1 MSTSRVTAFSK
12 QLNELIF
19 VIRNQKV
26 IVDSDLAK
34 ILGVGVNALN
44 KRVSCRL
51 TSDFCFSLTE
61 AERVTLRDT
70 CFRFRRLY
78 HSVQP
83 KYAFTETGTILAALF
98 SKRDIAL
105 SAMTELVR
113 LFVSSHSDL
122 AEQGQFSAFERL
134 LTTIDLEHPGT
145 LRKMTAVQQDIPI
158 QPVDN
163 PIICN
168 PYDEPNDHWF
178 YDESGQAT
186 RPGYRRPA
194 GYWYK
199 TERVATGQRGLF
211 LNEQLDLLQLVNLI
225 RDDVK
230 RWRDSGYRGVSSVTR
245 DLLRHWSSKERGRRL
260 FFCQLEAV
268 ETIIYLNELRLTGK
282 SSRTGFQKF
291 SLDDEAIQKLLRG
304 EKPAFHITDDQ
315 NYPRLVDIP
324 ADLHLLPL
332 RRLGCKMATGS
343 GKTVVMSMLIAWAF
357 CNRAQ
362 NPQSKEFPNAVLICC
377 PNLTVKERL
386 QVLRPEHPKNY
397 YTDFDIVPV
406 KYRSLLHTGK
416 VLIENWHSL
425 AEESEHKE
433 GDSTYAVVDKG
444 PETAE
449 TLARR
454 VLGDLYDRMPI
465 MVLNDEG
472 HHCWR
477 PASAEP
483 NGLSTEEKKA
493 LEQEKQEATV
503 WIEGLDRLNNALG
516 SERGIGFCVD
526 LSATPFYIS
535 GSGHPEGRP
544 FPWLVS
550 DFGLVDAIES
560 GIVKIPRLP
569 VSDTTGRPDPK
580 YFKLWEWIK
589 NGLQPAEFMA
599 GKGKKPRP
607 DVVYR
612 EAEGALR
619 QIAGQWAERFKYIQE
634 AKPGQTHIPPVLIV
648 VCDNT
653 DIAEIFYEKLSGER
667 TEEIVTEADVE
678 AVLGNN
684 GESSKKTKPKK
695 QKKTRTTFGASQIR
709 PEFTN
714 TASVKRTI
722 RIDTK
727 LLAEA
732 ESEDPNK
739 KKSDLAEELRR
750 VVATV
755 GKPGEPGEHVRC
767 VVSVSML
774 TEGWD
779 ANNVTHILGVR
790 AFGSQ
795 LLCEQVIGRG
805 LRRINYTPDAETEL
819 LPEEYVDVYGIP
831 FSVIPFK
838 GRPTKKQE
846 PDDKPLQHVRALPER
861 AAMEIRFPIVEGY
874 TFALKK
880 NLIRCDIDSMEKLLI
895 EPNREPTA
903 TFLVPQVGFKTGAQ
917 GQSGGQFGTVLQD
930 RESYY
935 RQTHIQ
941 TIQFEIA
948 RWVLEELI
956 AGGNEVANQKTR
968 VLRLQ
973 SRHQLFPQV
982 LRFVEQYVEKHVDFQ
997 GAHPCELGLA
1007 KYVERIVERLRDRIE
1022 PDEQAGEPPL
1032 LPVLYR
1038 YQPISSTE
1046 KVAFMTKRPCFAT
1059 QRSHINQV
1067 VADTQTWESS
1077 AAFRLEQSR
1086 TVKFY
1091 ARNDHLGF
1099 MIPYEYQ
1106 GIDHKYEPDYLV
1118 RLTNN
1123 VTLVL
1128 EIKGFEDN
1136 ETKAKHD
1143 AAKRWISAVNNW
1155 KQLGRWDFHPCRN
1168 PQLLGKELEFVLS
1181 RSSSRTPAE

>member
-1 MSTSRVTAFSK
+1 MKSSR
-12 QLNELIF
+12 ELPSSEFLAESIF
-19 VIRNQKV
+19 VIRDQNV
-26 IVDSDLAK
+26 ILDTDLAR
-34 ILGVGVNALN
+34 LYSVGVKVLN
-44 KRVSCRL
+44 RRVAQYCDSSPDLCRFQL
-51 TSDFCFSLTE
+51 SAVEKIGLAKQS
-61 AERVTLRDT
+61 
-70 CFRFRRLY
+70 FRFRRLRF
-78 HSVQP
+78 SAVET
-83 KYAFTETGTILAALF
+83 YAFTEFGALVAAT
-98 SKRDIAL
+98 AL
-105 SAMTELVR
+105 NSENAIKIGVELVR
-113 LFVSSHSDL
+113 SFIGTYGDDPKRYNCNDK
-122 AEQGQFSAFERL
+122 FSAFRSL
-134 LTTIDLEHPGT
+134 IKSRSHT
-145 LRKMTAVQQDIPI
+145 RMTATQIDIPI

-186 RPGYRRPA
+186 RPGHRRPA

-199 TERVATGQRGLF
+199 TEKVGTGQRGLF
-211 LNEQLDLLQLVNLI
+211 LNEQLDLLELVNLV
-225 RDDVK
+225 REDLK
-230 RWRDSGYRGVSSVTR
+230 RWREADYRGVSSVTR
-245 DLLRHWSSKERGRRL
+245 DLLLHWNSKERGRRL
-260 FFCQLEAV
+260 FFCQREAV
-268 ETIIYLNELRLTGK
+268 ETIIYLCELRLTGK
-282 SSRTGFQKF
+282 SSRTKFQKF
-291 SLDDEAIQKLLRG
+291 SLDDEAIASLLRG
-304 EKPAFHITDDQ
+304 DKPAFHIAADQ
-315 NYPRLVDIP
+315 NYPCLVDIP
-324 ADLHLLPL
+324 SDPELLPL

-386 QVLRPEHPKNY
+386 QVLRPENPKNY
-397 YTDFDIVPV
+397 YAEFDIVPV
-406 KYRSLLHTGK
+406 KYRPLLQTGK

-433 GDSTYAVVDKG
+433 GDSTYAVVNKG

-477 PASAEP
+477 PASTDPE
-483 NGLSTEEKKA
+483 GLTAEEKKL
-493 LEQEKQEATV
+493 LEDEKQEATV

-516 SERGIGFCVD
+516 LERGVSFCVD
-526 LSATPFYIS
+526 LSATPFYIG

-589 NGLQPAEFMA
+589 DGLQPAQFMA

-607 DVVYR
+607 DVVYK
-612 EAEGALR
+612 EAQPALV
-619 QIAGQWAERFKYIQE
+619 QIAGQWAERFKYIQD
-634 AKPGQTHIPPVLIV
+634 AKPGQAHIPPVLIV

-653 DIAEIFYEKLSGER
+653 DIAQIFFENLSGER
-667 TEEIVTEADVE
+667 TEEVVTEADVE
-678 AVLGNN
+678 AVLGEN
-684 GESSKKTKPKK
+684 GNSGKKDSKKKTK
-695 QKKTRTTFGASQIR
+695 KTKTIFGPSKILA
-709 PEFTN
+709 EFTN
-714 TASVKRTI
+714 TATLKRTI

-732 ESEDPNK
+732 ESDDPKK

-755 GKPGEPGEHVRC
+755 GKVGEPGEHVRC

-805 LRRINYTPDAETEL
+805 LRRINYTPDIETGL

-838 GRPTKKQE
+838 GRPSTKQE
-846 PDDKPLQHVRALPER
+846 PDDKPLQYVRSLPER
-861 AAMEIRFPIVEGY
+861 AGMEIRFPIVEGY

-880 NLIRCDIDSMEKLLI
+880 NLIRCNVDGMESLLI

-903 TFLVPQVGFKTGAQ
+903 TFLVPQVGYKTGSQA
-917 GQSGGQFGTVLQD
+917 QSGGQFGTVVQD
-930 RESYY
+930 RGLYY
-935 RQTHIQ
+935 EQNHIQ
-941 TIQFEIA
+941 TIEFEIT
-948 RWVLEELI
+948 RLVLEQLI
-956 AGGNEVANQKTR
+956 GESNGVSEQKKK

-982 LRFVEQYVEKHVDFQ
+982 HRFVHQYIERRVDFQ
-997 GAHPCELGLA
+997 GAHPSELGLA
-1007 KYVERIVERLRDRIE
+1007 KYVERIVERLRDGIE
-1022 PDEQAGEPPL
+1022 PDEEQGEAPL

-1038 YQPISSTE
+1038 YQPIASTE
-1046 KVAFMTKRPCFAT
+1046 KVGFMTKRPCFAT

-1077 AAFRLEQSR
+1077 AAFRLEQSKL
-1086 TVKFY
+1086 VKFY

-1106 GIDHKYEPDYLV
+1106 GLDHKYEPDYLV
-1118 RLTNN
+1118 RLAND
-1123 VTLVL
+1123 VTLIL

-1136 ETKAKHD
+1136 QDKAKHD
-1143 AAKRWISAVNNW
+1143 AAKRWKSAVNNW
-1155 KQLGRWDFHPCRN
+1155 GQLGMWGFHVCRN
-1168 PQLLGKELEFVLS
+1168 PQLLEKELEYL
-1181 RSSSRTPAE
+1181 TMKTTGN